1 MKITVKYSFEL
12 IKILMIGDVA
22 SWKSVP
28 QSSNSEEEAAP
39 LEFTFYQWNRKRMK
53 VTCSMAG
60 RTKENS
66 DEGCLETSH
75 YAMHNLSALRKIPP
89 LLSNSMRDSPGVSLV
104 KLNC

>member
-1 MKITVKYSFEL
+1 MLLLGSQFHKA
-12 IKILMIGDVA
+12 G
-22 SWKSVP
+22 
-28 QSSNSEEEAAP
+28 EEAAP
-39 LEFTFYQWNRKRMK
+39 LELTFYQWNRKRMK
-53 VTCSMAG
+53 VNCSMAG

-75 YAMHNLSALRKIPP
+75 YGMHNLSALRKVPP